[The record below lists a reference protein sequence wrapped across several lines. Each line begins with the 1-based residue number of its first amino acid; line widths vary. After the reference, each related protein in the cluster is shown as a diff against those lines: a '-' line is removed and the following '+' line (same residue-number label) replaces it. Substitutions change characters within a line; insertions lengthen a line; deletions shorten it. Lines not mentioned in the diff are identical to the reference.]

1 MAWHLNRGSSLV
13 AILTFALALLLA
25 VLISERAE
33 RTVLSTAVLFLVVGF
48 LTGPGVLDVVPV
60 DPRRPIVE
68 RLAELAL
75 FTVLFTDGMKV
86 RFRALIA
93 GWELPSRAL
102 TVGLPLTLLGTALL
116 ARLLTGLSWVESL
129 LVGAILSPTDP
140 VFAAAIVGRRSI
152 PHRLRHLLNIESGLN
167 DGLALPVVLVLL
179 STLGGQGEDIGTVLG
194 ELALGVVLGV
204 ALPWLVDRIERTR
217 YFAVAPSYQPLF
229 AFTVGLLVYCVAG
242 LTGVNEYLAAF
253 AAGVTFGNTRLK
265 AHEEPDVLGEAL
277 AELLKLAALLVFGA
291 LIAPHFLAAV
301 GLGGYLFAIL
311 ALLIVRPIALG
322 LALLGTHLDR
332 KELLSALWFGPRG
345 FASVVYGLLLL
356 HAEIPHDE
364 EMFHLIAL
372 VVAGSIL
379 AHSSTDVLV
388 ARWFERTK

>member
-1 MAWHLNRGSSLV
+1 MV
-13 AILTFALALLLA
+13 AILTFAIALLVA

-48 LTGPGVLDVVPV
+48 LTGPGVFDLVPA
-60 DPRRPIVE
+60 DPRRPVVE

-86 RFRALIA
+86 RFRALVV
-93 GWELPSRAL
+93 GWELPVRAL
-102 TVGLPLTLLGTALL
+102 AIGLPLTLLGTALL
-116 ARLLTGLSWVESL
+116 AWLLTGLSWIESL
-129 LVGAILSPTDP
+129 LVGTILSPTDP

-179 STLGGQGEDIGTVLG
+179 STLGGRGEDLGTVLG
-194 ELALGVVLGV
+194 QLALGVALGVVL
-204 ALPWLVDRIERTR
+204 PWVVDRIERTR
-217 YFAVAPSYQPLF
+217 YFAVAPAYQPLF
-229 AFTVGLLVYCVAG
+229 AFTVGLLVYCVANV
-242 LTGVNEYLAAF
+242 TGVNEYLAAF

-265 AHEEPDVLGEAL
+265 AHEESDVLGEAL

-291 LIAPHFLAAV
+291 LIAPHFLIAV
-301 GLGGYLFAIL
+301 GAGGYAFAAL
-311 ALLIVRPIALG
+311 ALLVVRPIGLG
-322 LALLGTHLDR
+322 LALIGARLDR
-332 KELLSALWFGPRG
+332 KELVAALWFGPRG

-364 EMFHLIAL
+364 QMFHLIAL
-372 VVAGSIL
+372 VVAGSII
-379 AHSSTDVLV
+379 ANSSTDVLI
-388 ARWFERTK
+388 ARWFEPGRAEPQT